1 MAAVIRTLAL
11 ALLLGAATPAAA
23 QSITTRL
30 SDVATLK
37 SAVTVSG
44 DVVRIKDVVEN
55 AGAVGETPIF
65 RSPDVGTTG
74 SVSVETVLTALR
86 AHHLYLIDTGTVSAV
101 EVTRDGRRIDLKDFE
116 GRIARAFA
124 GKYGLGDV
132 RNLVVNL
139 DPASRPIT
147 IEASAS
153 SDLQVERAA
162 LDARSGRFDITFD
175 APARA
180 YTRQPPLRYTGT
192 IVEMADAILL
202 TRSLARGDMLKAS
215 DVIVER
221 RPKAEVTGDVVVSMD
236 EAVGMA
242 VRQPLRAGQ
251 PIRRADL
258 MKPEMIR
265 RDETVTLIYEVPGI
279 LLTTRGKAVESG
291 AEGDVIN
298 VLNVQSKRTVQGVI
312 SAPGRVTIAA
322 TQQRP
327 QIAAAPP
334 TPASGPTSE

>member
-1 MAAVIRTLAL
+1 VIRALAL
-11 ALLLGAATPAAA
+11 ALFLAAAAPAAA
-23 QSITTRL
+23 QVLTTRL

-44 DVVRIKDVVEN
+44 DVVRIKDIVDN
-55 AGAVGETPIF
+55 AGPVGEAPIF
-65 RSPDVGTTG
+65 RSPDIGTTG
-74 SVSVETVLTALR
+74 SVSVETVLAALR
-86 AHHLYLIDTGTVSAV
+86 AHHLYLIDTGAVSAV

-116 GRIARAFA
+116 ARIARAFA

-180 YTRQPPLRYTGT
+180 SMRQPPLRYTGT
-192 IVEMADAILL
+192 IVEMADAMLL
-202 TRSLARGDMLKAS
+202 TRTLARGDIVKPS
-215 DVIVER
+215 DLAIER
-221 RPKAEVTGDVVVSMD
+221 RPKAEITGDVVVSID
-236 EAVGMA
+236 DAVGMA

-258 MKPEMIR
+258 MKPEIIR

-298 VLNVQSKRTVQGVI
+298 VLNVQSKRTIQGTV
-312 SAPGRVTIAA
+312 SGPGRVTIA
-322 TQQRP
+322 TTTRRP
-327 QIAAAPP
+327 QSP
-334 TPASGPTSE
+334 TPE